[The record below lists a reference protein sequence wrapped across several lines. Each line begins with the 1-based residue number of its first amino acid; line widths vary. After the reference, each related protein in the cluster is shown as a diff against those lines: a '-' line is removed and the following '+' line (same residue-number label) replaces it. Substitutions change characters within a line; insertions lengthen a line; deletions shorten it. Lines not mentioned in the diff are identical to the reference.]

1 MGRLCVLRPQLR
13 RASLGGDHMA
23 PLPKVALG
31 TYAAVLLAGAPP
43 LPGQVEGTLHQI
55 EGTLY
60 SFDLDTP
67 PGRYSYWHLHD
78 IGTATGIEMK
88 AVTRELRS
96 HEGWKPAFGVVLHGD
111 AEGIAVRLDAPNA
124 APPMQLSLQRL
135 VGGHV
140 MENKQFARTFGIG
153 DTLHLVISWS
163 DSGYAVVELNGEETL
178 RVTRASPVR
187 TLRVTAS
194 AGDFEATRFY
204 LVRP

>member
-1 MGRLCVLRPQLR
+1 MRDSVGGAHM
-13 RASLGGDHMA
+13 ASL
-23 PLPKVALG
+23 PKAALG
-31 TYAAVLLAGAPP
+31 AYAAVLLAGAPP
-43 LPGQVEGTLHQI
+43 LPGQVEGSLDQV

-78 IGTATGIEMK
+78 IGTATRIEMN

-96 HEGWKPAFGVVLHGD
+96 HERWKPAFGVVLHGD
-111 AEGIAVRLDAPNA
+111 AEVIAIRLDAPNA
-124 APPMQLSLQRL
+124 APPMHLSLQRL

-140 MENKQFARTFGIG
+140 IENKQFARPFGIG
-153 DTLHLVISWS
+153 DTLHLVISWT
-163 DSGYAVVELNGEETL
+163 DSGYAVVELNSEETL

-204 LVRP
+204 LIRP

>member
-1 MGRLCVLRPQLR
+1 MRD
-13 RASLGGDHMA
+13 SLGGDHMA
-23 PLPKVALG
+23 SFSKAALG
-31 TYAAVLLAGAPP
+31 AYAAVLLAGSPP
-43 LPGQVEGTLHQI
+43 LPGQVEGSLDQV

-78 IGTATGIEMK
+78 IGTATSIEMK
-88 AVTRELRS
+88 AVVRELRS
-96 HEGWKPAFGVVLHGD
+96 HERWKPAFGVVLHGD
-111 AEGIAVRLDAPNA
+111 AEGIAIRLDAPNA
-124 APPMQLSLQRL
+124 APPMQLSLQRF

-140 MENKQFARTFGIG
+140 MESKQFARTFGIG

-163 DSGYAVVELNGEETL
+163 DSGYAVVVLNAQEAL

-204 LVRP
+204 LFRP